1 MRKNQQAKTLGGA
14 DPLTYQYVNF
24 IVYERMNGK
33 MAKRLSNAKFIVRVE
48 SDKNTKQIK
57 TISVIDNRTNE
68 YKDEK
73 FIQDRGI
80 SWFLNLDDLK
90 ETLNWNLNGDSSKY
104 VVKWGQ
110 SSKTKSD
117 GVVYIFD

>member
-1 MRKNQQAKTLGGA
+1 
-14 DPLTYQYVNF
+14 
-24 IVYERMNGK
+24 

-90 ETLNWNLNGDSSKY
+90 ETLHWNLNGDSSKY
-104 VVKWGQ
+104 IFKWGQ
-110 SSKTKSD
+110 SSKTNSD
-117 GVVYIFD
+117 GIVYIFD

>member
-1 MRKNQQAKTLGGA
+1 MS
-14 DPLTYQYVNF
+14 
-24 IVYERMNGK
+24 
-33 MAKRLSNAKFIVRVE
+33 KRLSNAKFIVRVE

-57 TISVIDNRTNE
+57 TVSVLNNRTNE

-73 FIQDRGI
+73 FIQYRSI

-104 VVKWGQ
+104 VFKWGQ
-110 SSKTKSD
+110 SSKTNSD
-117 GVVYIFD
+117 GIVYIFD

>member
-1 MRKNQQAKTLGGA
+1 MRKNQQVKTLGA

-104 VVKWGQ
+104 VFKWGQ
-110 SSKTKSD
+110 SSKTNSD
-117 GVVYIFD
+117 GIVYIFD

>member
-1 MRKNQQAKTLGGA
+1 
-14 DPLTYQYVNF
+14 
-24 IVYERMNGK
+24 

-57 TISVIDNRTNE
+57 TVSVLDNRTNE

-104 VVKWGQ
+104 VFKWGQ
-110 SSKTKSD
+110 SSKTNSD
-117 GVVYIFD
+117 GIVYIFD

>member
-1 MRKNQQAKTLGGA
+1 
-14 DPLTYQYVNF
+14 
-24 IVYERMNGK
+24 
-33 MAKRLSNAKFIVRVE
+33 MAKRLRNAKFIVRVE

-57 TISVIDNRTNE
+57 TVSVLNNRTNE

-104 VVKWGQ
+104 VFKWGQ
-110 SSKTKSD
+110 SSKTNSD
-117 GVVYIFD
+117 GIVYIFD

>member
-1 MRKNQQAKTLGGA
+1 
-14 DPLTYQYVNF
+14 
-24 IVYERMNGK
+24 

-57 TISVIDNRTNE
+57 TVSVLNNRTNE

-104 VVKWGQ
+104 VFKW
-110 SSKTKSD
+110 
-117 GVVYIFD
+117 

>member
-1 MRKNQQAKTLGGA
+1 
-14 DPLTYQYVNF
+14 
-24 IVYERMNGK
+24 

-57 TISVIDNRTNE
+57 TVSVLDNRTNE

-104 VVKWGQ
+104 IFKWGQ
-110 SSKTKSD
+110 SSKTNSD
-117 GVVYIFD
+117 GIVYIFD

>member
-1 MRKNQQAKTLGGA
+1 MS
-14 DPLTYQYVNF
+14 
-24 IVYERMNGK
+24 
-33 MAKRLSNAKFIVRVE
+33 KRLSNAKFIVRVE

-57 TISVIDNRTNE
+57 TVSVLNNRTNE

-80 SWFLNLDDLK
+80 TWFLNLDDLK

-104 VVKWGQ
+104 VFKWGQ
-110 SSKTKSD
+110 SSKTNSD
-117 GVVYIFD
+117 GIVYIFD

>member
-1 MRKNQQAKTLGGA
+1 
-14 DPLTYQYVNF
+14 
-24 IVYERMNGK
+24 MNGK

-57 TISVIDNRTNE
+57 TVSVLNNRTNE

-104 VVKWGQ
+104 VFKWGQ
-110 SSKTKSD
+110 SSKTNSD
-117 GVVYIFD
+117 GIVYIFD

>member
-1 MRKNQQAKTLGGA
+1 MS
-14 DPLTYQYVNF
+14 
-24 IVYERMNGK
+24 
-33 MAKRLSNAKFIVRVE
+33 KRLSHAKFIVRVE

-57 TISVIDNRTNE
+57 TVSVLNNRTNE

-104 VVKWGQ
+104 VFKWGQ
-110 SSKTKSD
+110 SSKTNSD
-117 GVVYIFD
+117 GIVYIFD

>member
-1 MRKNQQAKTLGGA
+1 MS
-14 DPLTYQYVNF
+14 
-24 IVYERMNGK
+24 
-33 MAKRLSNAKFIVRVE
+33 KRLSNAKFIVRVE

-104 VVKWGQ
+104 VFKWGQ
-110 SSKTKSD
+110 SSKTNSD
-117 GVVYIFD
+117 GIVYIFD

>member
-1 MRKNQQAKTLGGA
+1 
-14 DPLTYQYVNF
+14 
-24 IVYERMNGK
+24 

-57 TISVIDNRTNE
+57 TVSVLNNRTNE

-104 VVKWGQ
+104 IFKWGQ
-110 SSKTKSD
+110 SSKTNSD
-117 GVVYIFD
+117 GIVYIFD

>member
-1 MRKNQQAKTLGGA
+1 MS
-14 DPLTYQYVNF
+14 
-24 IVYERMNGK
+24 
-33 MAKRLSNAKFIVRVE
+33 KRLSNAKFIVRVE

-57 TISVIDNRTNE
+57 TVSVLNNRTNE

-104 VVKWGQ
+104 VFKWEQ
-110 SSKTKSD
+110 SSKTNSD
-117 GVVYIFD
+117 GIVYIFD

>member
-1 MRKNQQAKTLGGA
+1 MS
-14 DPLTYQYVNF
+14 
-24 IVYERMNGK
+24 
-33 MAKRLSNAKFIVRVE
+33 KRLSNAKFIVRVE

-57 TISVIDNRTNE
+57 TVSVLNNRTNE

-104 VVKWGQ
+104 VFKWGQ
-110 SSKTKSD
+110 SSKTNSD

>member
-1 MRKNQQAKTLGGA
+1 MS
-14 DPLTYQYVNF
+14 
-24 IVYERMNGK
+24 
-33 MAKRLSNAKFIVRVE
+33 KRLSNAKFIVRVE

-57 TISVIDNRTNE
+57 TVSVLNNRTNE

-104 VVKWGQ
+104 VFKWGQ

-117 GVVYIFD
+117 GIVYIFD

>member
-1 MRKNQQAKTLGGA
+1 MRKNQQVKTLGA

-33 MAKRLSNAKFIVRVE
+33 MSKRLSNAKFIVRVE

-57 TISVIDNRTNE
+57 TVSVLNNRTNE

-104 VVKWGQ
+104 VFKWGQ
-110 SSKTKSD
+110 SSKTNSD
-117 GVVYIFD
+117 GIVYIFD

>member
-1 MRKNQQAKTLGGA
+1 
-14 DPLTYQYVNF
+14 
-24 IVYERMNGK
+24 MNGK
-33 MAKRLSNAKFIVRVE
+33 MSKRLSNAKFIVRVE

-57 TISVIDNRTNE
+57 TVSVLNNRTNE

-104 VVKWGQ
+104 VFKWGQ
-110 SSKTKSD
+110 SSKTNSD
-117 GVVYIFD
+117 GIVYIFD

>member
-1 MRKNQQAKTLGGA
+1 
-14 DPLTYQYVNF
+14 
-24 IVYERMNGK
+24 

-104 VVKWGQ
+104 IFKWGQ
-110 SSKTKSD
+110 SSKTNSD
-117 GVVYIFD
+117 GIVYIFD

>member
-1 MRKNQQAKTLGGA
+1 
-14 DPLTYQYVNF
+14 
-24 IVYERMNGK
+24 

-57 TISVIDNRTNE
+57 TVSVLDNRTNE
-68 YKDEK
+68 HKNEK

-104 VVKWGQ
+104 VFKWGQ
-110 SSKTKSD
+110 SSKTNSD
-117 GVVYIFD
+117 GIVYIFD

>member
-1 MRKNQQAKTLGGA
+1 
-14 DPLTYQYVNF
+14 
-24 IVYERMNGK
+24 

-57 TISVIDNRTNE
+57 TVSVLNNRTNE

-104 VVKWGQ
+104 VFKWGQ

-117 GVVYIFD
+117 GVAYIFD

>member
-1 MRKNQQAKTLGGA
+1 
-14 DPLTYQYVNF
+14 
-24 IVYERMNGK
+24 MNGK
-33 MAKRLSNAKFIVRVE
+33 MSKRLSNAKFIVRVE

-57 TISVIDNRTNE
+57 TVSVLNNRTNE

-80 SWFLNLDDLK
+80 TWFLNLDDLK

-104 VVKWGQ
+104 VFKWGQ
-110 SSKTKSD
+110 SSKTNSD
-117 GVVYIFD
+117 GIVYIFD

>member
-1 MRKNQQAKTLGGA
+1 MS
-14 DPLTYQYVNF
+14 
-24 IVYERMNGK
+24 
-33 MAKRLSNAKFIVRVE
+33 KRLSNAKFIVRVE

-57 TISVIDNRTNE
+57 TVSVLNNRTNE

-80 SWFLNLDDLK
+80 TWFLNLDDLK

-104 VVKWGQ
+104 VFKWGQ

-117 GVVYIFD
+117 GIVYIFD

>member
-1 MRKNQQAKTLGGA
+1 
-14 DPLTYQYVNF
+14 
-24 IVYERMNGK
+24 

-104 VVKWGQ
+104 VFKWGQ
-110 SSKTKSD
+110 SSKTNSD
-117 GVVYIFD
+117 GIVYIFD

>member
-1 MRKNQQAKTLGGA
+1 MS
-14 DPLTYQYVNF
+14 
-24 IVYERMNGK
+24 
-33 MAKRLSNAKFIVRVE
+33 KRLSNAKFIVRVE

-57 TISVIDNRTNE
+57 TVSVLNKRTNE

-104 VVKWGQ
+104 VFKWGQ
-110 SSKTKSD
+110 SSKTNSD
-117 GVVYIFD
+117 GIVYIFD

>member
-1 MRKNQQAKTLGGA
+1 MS
-14 DPLTYQYVNF
+14 
-24 IVYERMNGK
+24 
-33 MAKRLSNAKFIVRVE
+33 KRLSNAKFIVRVE

-57 TISVIDNRTNE
+57 TVSVLNNRTNE

-104 VVKWGQ
+104 VFKWGQ
-110 SSKTKSD
+110 SSKTNSD
-117 GVVYIFD
+117 GIVYIFDEANKI

>member
-1 MRKNQQAKTLGGA
+1 
-14 DPLTYQYVNF
+14 
-24 IVYERMNGK
+24 

-104 VVKWGQ
+104 VFK
-110 SSKTKSD
+110 
-117 GVVYIFD
+117 

>member
-1 MRKNQQAKTLGGA
+1 
-14 DPLTYQYVNF
+14 
-24 IVYERMNGK
+24 MNGK
-33 MAKRLSNAKFIVRVE
+33 MSKRLSNAKFIVRVE

-104 VVKWGQ
+104 VFKWGQ
-110 SSKTKSD
+110 SSKTNSD
-117 GVVYIFD
+117 GIVYIFD

>member
-1 MRKNQQAKTLGGA
+1 MS
-14 DPLTYQYVNF
+14 
-24 IVYERMNGK
+24 
-33 MAKRLSNAKFIVRVE
+33 KRLSNAKFIVRVE

-57 TISVIDNRTNE
+57 TVSVLNNRTNE

-104 VVKWGQ
+104 VFKWGQ
-110 SSKTKSD
+110 SSKTNSD
-117 GVVYIFD
+117 GIVYIFD

>member
-1 MRKNQQAKTLGGA
+1 M
-14 DPLTYQYVNF
+14 
-24 IVYERMNGK
+24 IK
-33 MAKRLSNAKFIVRVE
+33 MAKILSNAKFIVRVE

-57 TISVIDNRTNE
+57 TVSVLNNRTNE

-104 VVKWGQ
+104 VFKWGQ
-110 SSKTKSD
+110 SSKTNSD
-117 GVVYIFD
+117 GIVYIFD

>member
-1 MRKNQQAKTLGGA
+1 
-14 DPLTYQYVNF
+14 
-24 IVYERMNGK
+24 

-57 TISVIDNRTNE
+57 TVSVLNNRTNE

-104 VVKWGQ
+104 VFKWGQ
-110 SSKTKSD
+110 SSKTNSD
-117 GVVYIFD
+117 GIVYIFD